1 MTRASRLRARCALA
15 VGALVLV
22 ACESGPSGPGELE
35 AIVTGD
41 MLGGVLLQVDG
52 PGIQGFTALGDARV
66 FGAPDAVRPGRHR
79 VIVIAP
85 SSGGL
90 RFTIDVDEGQT
101 GSRAKATTDQP
112 RPRAELASDQNRPRK
127 RHPRERIVVVA
138 RGARRRLMGSASI
151 KRRH

>member
-1 MTRASRLRARCALA
+1 MTRASRWRARCALA

-22 ACESGPSGPGELE
+22 GCESGPSGPGALE

-85 SSGGL
+85 SSGEL
-90 RFTIDVDEGQT
+90 RFTIDVDDLEMEGPVITVLQ
-101 GSRAKATTDQP
+101 ATLSDDQLVTP
-112 RPRAELASDQNRPRK
+112 SAVSV
-127 RHPRERIVVVA
+127 RIV
-138 RGARRRLMGSASI
+138 R
-151 KRRH
+151 